1 MASGAVS
8 VRRAELGFLLG
19 VRGNL
24 AISKLRK
31 STFQCTCHHRALCTS
46 LFCFAIGSS
55 KESHNVNSGS
65 GSFAQ
70 LELGSGEAEARSSRN
85 AHSHVLEAFLAVCCW

>member
-19 VRGNL
+19 VRGNF

-31 STFQCTCHHRALCTS
+31 STFQCRCHHRALCTS

-65 GSFAQ
+65 GSIAQ

>member
-19 VRGNL
+19 VRGNF

-65 GSFAQ
+65 GSIAQ